1 MFYMQNQTG
10 NAGIP
15 ACFGKRRRSANLL
28 PPARIYAMLF
38 AKGVTQMELA
48 ERLEWFLKMLRCK
61 YPVDMQEYDS
71 SLTPHGDLTDDRTRM
86 LHKLLAGGGGLEQM
100 RTMMEEPGVD
110 MVQVGGNVGLLWGAV
125 CLRENGVPK
134 RYFVLGP
141 VMGAE
146 IDLHDMENE
155 LQTMLNRRS
164 ALDHSGT
171 SQTVAF
177 KMRLSELLASLPV
190 VKANNFTED
199 IAMFGCCVTGQSR
212 PRSEVA
218 MATLP
223 RHTLSGAVQP
233 RHRNDRHRTW
243 MAEQALMHMVR
254 EGNLDYE
261 RVLEQSAR
269 ISDGVPVKVRDSLE
283 QARVSGI
290 TLTTLC
296 VRAAIAGGLTP
307 DAAYTVGDSYVQQI
321 MDCQTLPEIAA
332 TNHTMYDDF
341 VHRVHKIRH
350 DPAVSPKIQQ
360 CIDYLELHTEEE
372 VSIAQLAAMAGYT
385 EYYLSRKFKEE
396 THCSINDY
404 SKITRIERAKVLLYT
419 TNDSSSQ
426 IADRLHFCSGS
437 YFAREF
443 KKFTGQTPAEY
454 RAENTK

>member
-1 MFYMQNQTG
+1 
-10 NAGIP
+10 
-15 ACFGKRRRSANLL
+15 
-28 PPARIYAMLF
+28 
-38 AKGVTQMELA
+38 MELS
-48 ERLEWFLKMLRCK
+48 ERLEWFIKLLRCK
-61 YPVDMQEYDS
+61 YPVDMQEYDRE
-71 SLTPHGDLTDDRTRM
+71 LTPRGDLANDRTRM

-100 RTMMEEPGVD
+100 QAMMEEPGVD
-110 MVQVGGNVGLLWGAV
+110 MVQLGGNVGLLWGAV
-125 CLRENGVPK
+125 CLRENGVPL

-146 IDLHDMENE
+146 IDLRDMENE
-155 LQTMLNRRS
+155 LQAILNHRN
-164 ALDHSGT
+164 AQDPDGT
-171 SQTVAF
+171 SRTVAF

-190 VKANNFTED
+190 VNANKFTED
-199 IAMFGCCVTGQSR
+199 ITMFGCCITEQQR

-223 RHTLSGAVQP
+223 HNTAPGTQQQP
-233 RHRNDRHRTW
+233 RHKNDRHRTW
-243 MAEQALMHMVR
+243 MVEQALMHMVR

-261 RVLEQSAR
+261 KALEQSAR
-269 ISDGVPVKVRDSLE
+269 VSDGVPVKVRDSLQ

-321 MDCQTLPEIAA
+321 MDCKTLPEVAA

-341 VHRVHKIRH
+341 VHRVHKIRR

-360 CIDYLELHTEEE
+360 CMDYLELHTEEE
-372 VSIAQLAAMAGYT
+372 VSIAQLAAMTGYT

-396 THCSINDY
+396 THCSVNDY

-419 TNDSSSQ
+419 TNDSAAQ

-454 RAENTK
+454 RVENTK

>member
-1 MFYMQNQTG
+1 
-10 NAGIP
+10 
-15 ACFGKRRRSANLL
+15 
-28 PPARIYAMLF
+28 MLYP
-38 AKGVTQMELA
+38 KDVTQMELA

-61 YPVDMQEYDS
+61 YPVDMQEYDRG
-71 SLTPHGDLTDDRTRM
+71 LTPRGDLADDRTRM
-86 LHKLLAGGGGLEQM
+86 LYKLLAGGGGLEQV

-125 CLRENGVPK
+125 CLRENGVPL

-155 LQTMLNRRS
+155 LQSVLNHRS
-164 ALDHSGT
+164 ALDPEGT
-171 SQTVAF
+171 GQTVAF
-177 KMRLSELLASLPV
+177 KMRLSKLLASLPV
-190 VKANNFTED
+190 VNANKFTED
-199 IAMFGCCVTGQSR
+199 ITMFGCCVTEQSR

-223 RHTLSGAVQP
+223 RHTIPGASQP
-233 RHRNDRHRTW
+233 RHKNDRHRTW
-243 MAEQALMHMVR
+243 MVEQSLMHMVR

-261 RVLEQSAR
+261 KALEQSAR
-269 ISDGVPVKVRDSLE
+269 VSDGVPVKVRDSLQ

-307 DAAYTVGDSYVQQI
+307 DAAYTVGDNYVQQI
-321 MDCQTLPEIAA
+321 MDCKTLPEVAA

-341 VHRVHKIRH
+341 VHRVHKIRR
-350 DPAVSPKIQQ
+350 DPAVSSKIQQ
-360 CIDYLELHTEEE
+360 CMDYLELHTEEE
-372 VSIAQLAAMAGYT
+372 VSIAQLAAMTGYT

-419 TNDSSSQ
+419 TNESASQ